1 MGLGKVKRGDGC
13 TMHSIPSLHSS
24 KQNVCVCVG
33 GGVLCACVGLFLLM
47 AVSAAYPW
55 EYILECLLRQ
65 LENIQIRNK
74 EGMEN

>member
-1 MGLGKVKRGDGC
+1 MGELKCKE
-13 TMHSIPSLHSS
+13 
-24 KQNVCVCVG
+24 NVCVCVG